1 MTPQFPHTTHQEE
14 HRWLW
19 PLIPSILAAGSFI
32 LTVDSASLAAA
43 AECQVTE
50 KSGAIH
56 GVTVWKG
63 ITLNTLLNINT
74 AEREIFGG
82 FVLPPVREAAP
93 YMNKSRFARDKTVDQ
108 EVAAIGVCVGED
120 IRPSARFSQS
130 MRTPI
135 GKNHAKTLTQVMK
148 VSVLPYNGKRQVSK
162 MRMTLPEVGVSA
174 HRQAPTVIG
183 PVQEIQTPM
192 LSDERSAS
200 QASATLPSTAD
211 FSSLFGGQPFG
222 ALNPLQNALPL
233 PGNESLRMNL
243 ATTQTL
249 HEGNCASGCP

>member
-19 PLIPSILAAGSFI
+19 PLIPSIWAAGSFI
-32 LTVDSASLAAA
+32 LTVDSASLATA
-43 AECQVTE
+43 AECQVIE
-50 KSGAIH
+50 ESGAIQNM
-56 GVTVWKG
+56 TAWKAA
-63 ITLNTLLNINT
+63 TASTPSLINT
-74 AEREIFGG
+74 SERDIFGG
-82 FVLPPVREAAP
+82 FVLPPVQEVAP
-93 YMNKSRFARDKTVDQ
+93 SMNKSRFTWGNVVAQ
-108 EVAAIGVCVGED
+108 EVAVIGVCVRED
-120 IRPSARFSQS
+120 IRPSARVSQT
-130 MRTPI
+130 MITPI

-148 VSVLPYNGKRQVSK
+148 VSVLPYNGKRHVSK

-183 PVQEIQTPM
+183 PVQEIQTSM
-192 LSDERSAS
+192 LSGERGAS

-211 FSSLFGGQPFG
+211 FSSLFGSQPFG